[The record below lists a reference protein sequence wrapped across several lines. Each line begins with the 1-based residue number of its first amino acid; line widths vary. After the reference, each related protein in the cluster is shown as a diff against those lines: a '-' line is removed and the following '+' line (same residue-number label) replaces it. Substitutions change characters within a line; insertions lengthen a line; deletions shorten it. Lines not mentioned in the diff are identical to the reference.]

1 MLSKVKYKF
10 VLLTFGMVCVLALI
24 SSCSSTKFI
33 TEDNCLLKSCAI
45 NCEDQSFNTKSLESY
60 YAQRPNSKW
69 FSLMKLPLGI
79 YNMSGRDSTKW
90 INRTLRR
97 IGEEPVVFDSVK
109 TKKSCDNM
117 ISAMKSMG
125 YLKANA
131 SYTVAKKNKRAIVN
145 YEVNPGTLY
154 FIDSVKYVIEDET
167 LLPLLES
174 KAIKG
179 KMLKKGLP
187 FSTSNLDA
195 ERKRIAQ
202 YLLNSG
208 YYKFNKDFI
217 LSFFK

>member
-10 VLLTFGMVCVLALI
+10 VLITFGMVCVLALI

-33 TEDNCLLKSCAI
+33 TENNCLLKSCAI

-109 TKKSCDNM
+109 TKS
-117 ISAMKSMG
+117 
-125 YLKANA
+125 L
-131 SYTVAKKNKRAIVN
+131 AI
-145 YEVNPGTLY
+145 
-154 FIDSVKYVIEDET
+154 I
-167 LLPLLES
+167 
-174 KAIKG
+174 
-179 KMLKKGLP
+179 
-187 FSTSNLDA
+187 
-195 ERKRIAQ
+195 
-202 YLLNSG
+202 
-208 YYKFNKDFI
+208 
-217 LSFFK
+217 

>member
-1 MLSKVKYKF
+1 
-10 VLLTFGMVCVLALI
+10 
-24 SSCSSTKFI
+24 
-33 TEDNCLLKSCAI
+33 
-45 NCEDQSFNTKSLESY
+45 
-60 YAQRPNSKW
+60 
-69 FSLMKLPLGI
+69 
-79 YNMSGRDSTKW
+79 MSGRDST
-90 INRTLRR
+90 ILIFITLWR

-109 TKKSCDNM
+109 SKKSCDNM

-187 FSTSNLDA
+187 FSTSNLDP

-202 YLLNSG
+202 YHLNYG
-208 YYKFNKDFI
+208 YYKFNKDI
-217 LSFFK
+217 KH